1 MITMKKKALVA
12 MAMAAA
18 MVAMP
23 VVAGAVT
30 SPGSQ
35 SDGTIGLDS
44 SSPSQNN
51 TNTGSQQSNAGS
63 GVNKVAEATVVQG
76 RNNER
81 QEVTNITKDGS
92 EVTMGLIEDASNSDV
107 DQSIATGEA
116 ETAGLGDESV
126 SQING
131 LNNGT
136 KKASDLVPN
145 AGLEEYANVGKTR
158 AIISQKN
165 GHDVRST
172 VNLYVSTLTAG
183 KDIVII
189 YLDNNTRTCTVQE
202 PGTSKLTYFVFQLM
216 VGFLYCTGSCKITTI
231 MMEPGDISGSVTNA
245 NEKG

>member
-136 KKASDLVPN
+136 KRLVI
-145 AGLEEYANVGKTR
+145 L
-158 AIISQKN
+158 
-165 GHDVRST
+165 
-172 VNLYVSTLTAG
+172 
-183 KDIVII
+183 
-189 YLDNNTRTCTVQE
+189 
-202 PGTSKLTYFVFQLM
+202 FLM
-216 VGFLYCTGSCKITTI
+216 QVWKSML
-231 MMEPGDISGSVTNA
+231 M
-245 NEKG
+245 

>member
-44 SSPSQNN
+44 SR
-51 TNTGSQQSNAGS
+51 
-63 GVNKVAEATVVQG
+63 VNKVAEATVVQG

-189 YLDNNTRTCTVQE
+189 YLDNNTSNWVTVKNPTINWNTKYVSFEVPGSCTVQVLV
-202 PGTSKLTYFVFQLM
+202 K
-216 VGFLYCTGSCKITTI
+216 
-231 MMEPGDISGSVTNA
+231 
-245 NEKG
+245 

>member
-44 SSPSQNN
+44 SSLSQNN

-189 YLDNNTRTCTVQE
+189 YLDNNTSNWVTVKNPTINWNTKYVSFEVPGSCTVQVLV
-202 PGTSKLTYFVFQLM
+202 K
-216 VGFLYCTGSCKITTI
+216 
-231 MMEPGDISGSVTNA
+231 
-245 NEKG
+245 

>member
-35 SDGTIGLDS
+35 SDGTIGQDS
-44 SSPSQNN
+44 SSQSQNN

-76 RNNER
+76 SNNER
-81 QEVTNITKDGS
+81 QEVTNVTKDDS

-107 DQSIATGEA
+107 DQSVATGEA

-131 LNNGT
+131 LNNGP

-145 AGLEEYANVGKTR
+145 AG
-158 AIISQKN
+158 S
-165 GHDVRST
+165 
-172 VNLYVSTLTAG
+172 
-183 KDIVII
+183 
-189 YLDNNTRTCTVQE
+189 
-202 PGTSKLTYFVFQLM
+202 
-216 VGFLYCTGSCKITTI
+216 
-231 MMEPGDISGSVTNA
+231 
-245 NEKG
+245 

>member
-136 KKASDLVPN
+136 KKASDPN

-189 YLDNNTRTCTVQE
+189 YLDNNTSNWVTVKNPTINWNTKYVSFEVPGSCTVQVLV
-202 PGTSKLTYFVFQLM
+202 K
-216 VGFLYCTGSCKITTI
+216 
-231 MMEPGDISGSVTNA
+231 
-245 NEKG
+245 

>member
-35 SDGTIGLDS
+35 SDGTIGQDS
-44 SSPSQNN
+44 SSQSQNT

-76 RNNER
+76 SNNER
-81 QEVTNITKDGS
+81 QEVTNVTKDGS

-107 DQSIATGEA
+107 DQSVATGEA

-165 GHDVRST
+165 GHDVRSI

-189 YLDNNTRTCTVQE
+189 YLDNNTSNWVTVKNPTINWNTKYVSFEVPGSCTVQVLA
-202 PGTSKLTYFVFQLM
+202 K
-216 VGFLYCTGSCKITTI
+216 
-231 MMEPGDISGSVTNA
+231 
-245 NEKG
+245 

>member
-189 YLDNNTRTCTVQE
+189 YLGKGQRA
-202 PGTSKLTYFVFQLM
+202 GTIRFYKDHLFF
-216 VGFLYCTGSCKITTI
+216 
-231 MMEPGDISGSVTNA
+231 TNA
-245 NEKG
+245 CFSLPRVYLRFSLPWFPLFL

>member
-35 SDGTIGLDS
+35 SDGTIGQDS
-44 SSPSQNN
+44 SSQSQNN
-51 TNTGSQQSNAGS
+51 TNTGSQQSKAGS

-76 RNNER
+76 SNNER
-81 QEVTNITKDGS
+81 QEVTNVTKDGS

-107 DQSIATGEA
+107 DQSVATGEA

-165 GHDVRST
+165 GHDVRSI

-189 YLDNNTRTCTVQE
+189 YLDNNTSNWVTVKNPTINWNTKYVSFEVPGSCTVQVLA
-202 PGTSKLTYFVFQLM
+202 K
-216 VGFLYCTGSCKITTI
+216 
-231 MMEPGDISGSVTNA
+231 
-245 NEKG
+245 

>member
-189 YLDNNTRTCTVQE
+189 YLDNYTSNWVTRE
-202 PGTSKLTYFVFQLM
+202 FDTSKLKRILQSLETGLFFCQIFVF
-216 VGFLYCTGSCKITTI
+216 II
-231 MMEPGDISGSVTNA
+231 
-245 NEKG
+245 

>member
-1 MITMKKKALVA
+1 MKKKALVA

-30 SPGSQ
+30 SPRSQ
-35 SDGTIGLDS
+35 SDGTIGQDS
-44 SSPSQNN
+44 SSQSQNN
-51 TNTGSQQSNAGS
+51 TNTGSQQFNAGS

-76 RNNER
+76 SNNER
-81 QEVTNITKDGS
+81 QEVTNVTKDGS

-107 DQSIATGEA
+107 DQSVATGEA

-189 YLDNNTRTCTVQE
+189 YLDNNTSNWVTVKNPTINWNTKYVSFEVPGSCTVQVLA
-202 PGTSKLTYFVFQLM
+202 K
-216 VGFLYCTGSCKITTI
+216 
-231 MMEPGDISGSVTNA
+231 
-245 NEKG
+245 

>member
-1 MITMKKKALVA
+1 MKKKALVA

-81 QEVTNITKDGS
+81 QEVTNITTPVIA
-92 EVTMGLIEDASNSDV
+92 VTADSLPED
-107 DQSIATGEA
+107 
-116 ETAGLGDESV
+116 
-126 SQING
+126 INQAMKSG
-131 LNNGT
+131 M
-136 KKASDLVPN
+136 
-145 AGLEEYANVGKTR
+145 
-158 AIISQKN
+158 N
-165 GHDVRST
+165 GHVSKPVDYDEL
-172 VNLYVSTLTAG
+172 VN
-183 KDIVII
+183 II
-189 YLDNNTRTCTVQE
+189 R
-202 PGTSKLTYFVFQLM
+202 
-216 VGFLYCTGSCKITTI
+216 
-231 MMEPGDISGSVTNA
+231 NA
-245 NEKG
+245 KRG

>member
-92 EVTMGLIEDASNSDV
+92 EVTMGLIEDASK
-107 DQSIATGEA
+107 
-116 ETAGLGDESV
+116 

-189 YLDNNTRTCTVQE
+189 YLDNNTSNWVTVKNPTINWNTKYVSFEVPGSCTVQVLV
-202 PGTSKLTYFVFQLM
+202 K
-216 VGFLYCTGSCKITTI
+216 
-231 MMEPGDISGSVTNA
+231 
-245 NEKG
+245 

>member
-35 SDGTIGLDS
+35 SDETIGQDS
-44 SSPSQNN
+44 SSQSQNN

-76 RNNER
+76 SNNER
-81 QEVTNITKDGS
+81 QEVTNVTKDGS

-107 DQSIATGEA
+107 DQSVATGEA

-165 GHDVRST
+165 GHDVRSI

-189 YLDNNTRTCTVQE
+189 YLDNNTSNWVTVKNPTINWNTKYVSFEVPGSCTVQVLA
-202 PGTSKLTYFVFQLM
+202 K
-216 VGFLYCTGSCKITTI
+216 
-231 MMEPGDISGSVTNA
+231 
-245 NEKG
+245 

>member
-35 SDGTIGLDS
+35 SDGTIGQDS
-44 SSPSQNN
+44 SSQSQNN

-76 RNNER
+76 SNNER
-81 QEVTNITKDGS
+81 QEVTNVTKDGS

-107 DQSIATGEA
+107 DQSVATGEA

-136 KKASDLVPN
+136 KRLVI
-145 AGLEEYANVGKTR
+145 L
-158 AIISQKN
+158 
-165 GHDVRST
+165 
-172 VNLYVSTLTAG
+172 
-183 KDIVII
+183 
-189 YLDNNTRTCTVQE
+189 
-202 PGTSKLTYFVFQLM
+202 FLM
-216 VGFLYCTGSCKITTI
+216 QVWKSML
-231 MMEPGDISGSVTNA
+231 M
-245 NEKG
+245 

>member
-126 SQING
+126 SQINC

-183 KDIVII
+183 KDIVIS
-189 YLDNNTRTCTVQE
+189 YLDNNTSNWVTVKNPTINWNTKYVSFEVPGSCTVQVLV
-202 PGTSKLTYFVFQLM
+202 K
-216 VGFLYCTGSCKITTI
+216 
-231 MMEPGDISGSVTNA
+231 
-245 NEKG
+245 

>member
-35 SDGTIGLDS
+35 SDGTIGQDS
-44 SSPSQNN
+44 SSQSQNN

-76 RNNER
+76 RDNER
-81 QEVTNITKDGS
+81 QKVTNVTKDGS

-107 DQSIATGEA
+107 DQSVATGEA

-136 KKASDLVPN
+136 KRLVI
-145 AGLEEYANVGKTR
+145 L
-158 AIISQKN
+158 
-165 GHDVRST
+165 
-172 VNLYVSTLTAG
+172 
-183 KDIVII
+183 
-189 YLDNNTRTCTVQE
+189 
-202 PGTSKLTYFVFQLM
+202 FLM
-216 VGFLYCTGSCKITTI
+216 QVWKSML
-231 MMEPGDISGSVTNA
+231 M
-245 NEKG
+245 

>member
-35 SDGTIGLDS
+35 SDGTIGQDS
-44 SSPSQNN
+44 SSQSQNN

-63 GVNKVAEATVVQG
+63 GVAEATVVQG
-76 RNNER
+76 RDNER
-81 QEVTNITKDGS
+81 QEVTNVTKDGS

-189 YLDNNTRTCTVQE
+189 YLDNNTSNWVTVKNPTINWNTKYVSFEVPGSCTVQVLV
-202 PGTSKLTYFVFQLM
+202 K
-216 VGFLYCTGSCKITTI
+216 
-231 MMEPGDISGSVTNA
+231 
-245 NEKG
+245 

>member
-35 SDGTIGLDS
+35 SDGTIGQDS
-44 SSPSQNN
+44 SSQSQNN
-51 TNTGSQQSNAGS
+51 TNTGSQQSNAG
-63 GVNKVAEATVVQG
+63 AEATVVQG
-76 RNNER
+76 RDNER
-81 QEVTNITKDGS
+81 QKVTNVTKDGS

-107 DQSIATGEA
+107 DQSVATGEA

-189 YLDNNTRTCTVQE
+189 YLDNNTSNWVTVKNPTINWNTKYVSFEVPGSCTVQVLA
-202 PGTSKLTYFVFQLM
+202 K
-216 VGFLYCTGSCKITTI
+216 
-231 MMEPGDISGSVTNA
+231 
-245 NEKG
+245 

>member
-1 MITMKKKALVA
+1 MKKKALVA

-35 SDGTIGLDS
+35 SDGTIGQDS
-44 SSPSQNN
+44 SSQSQNN
-51 TNTGSQQSNAGS
+51 TNTGSQQSNAGT
-63 GVNKVAEATVVQG
+63 GVNKVAEATVVQ
-76 RNNER
+76 RRDNER
-81 QEVTNITKDGS
+81 QEVTNVTKDGS

-189 YLDNNTRTCTVQE
+189 YLDNNTSNWVTVKNPTINWNTKYVSFEVPGSCTVQVLA
-202 PGTSKLTYFVFQLM
+202 K
-216 VGFLYCTGSCKITTI
+216 
-231 MMEPGDISGSVTNA
+231 
-245 NEKG
+245 

>member
-35 SDGTIGLDS
+35 SDGTIGQDS
-44 SSPSQNN
+44 SSQSQNN
-51 TNTGSQQSNAGS
+51 TNTGRQQSNAGS

-76 RNNER
+76 RDNER
-81 QEVTNITKDGS
+81 QKVTNVTKDGS

-107 DQSIATGEA
+107 DQSVATGEA

-189 YLDNNTRTCTVQE
+189 YLDNNTSNWVTVKNPTINWNTKYVSFEVPGSCTVQVLA
-202 PGTSKLTYFVFQLM
+202 K
-216 VGFLYCTGSCKITTI
+216 
-231 MMEPGDISGSVTNA
+231 
-245 NEKG
+245 

>member
-81 QEVTNITKDGS
+81 QEVTNITNAIVSDRYKLVFECVLVGLMIDMMF
-92 EVTMGLIEDASNSDV
+92 EVIMGTTATWGCLLLLNSIHLFLEKQED
-107 DQSIATGEA
+107 
-116 ETAGLGDESV
+116 LF
-126 SQING
+126 
-131 LNNGT
+131 
-136 KKASDLVPN
+136 
-145 AGLEEYANVGKTR
+145 Y
-158 AIISQKN
+158 
-165 GHDVRST
+165 
-172 VNLYVSTLTAG
+172 
-183 KDIVII
+183 
-189 YLDNNTRTCTVQE
+189 
-202 PGTSKLTYFVFQLM
+202 
-216 VGFLYCTGSCKITTI
+216 
-231 MMEPGDISGSVTNA
+231 
-245 NEKG
+245 

>member
-35 SDGTIGLDS
+35 SDGTIGQDS
-44 SSPSQNN
+44 SSQSQNN

-76 RNNER
+76 RDNER
-81 QEVTNITKDGS
+81 QEVTNVTKDGS

-126 SQING
+126 SH
-131 LNNGT
+131 
-136 KKASDLVPN
+136 
-145 AGLEEYANVGKTR
+145 VGKTR

-189 YLDNNTRTCTVQE
+189 YLDNNTSNWVTVKNPTINWNTKYVSFEVPGSCTVQVLV
-202 PGTSKLTYFVFQLM
+202 K
-216 VGFLYCTGSCKITTI
+216 
-231 MMEPGDISGSVTNA
+231 
-245 NEKG
+245 

>member
-35 SDGTIGLDS
+35 SDGTIGQDS
-44 SSPSQNN
+44 SSQSQNN

-63 GVNKVAEATVVQG
+63 GVNKVAE
-76 RNNER
+76 
-81 QEVTNITKDGS
+81 
-92 EVTMGLIEDASNSDV
+92 VTMGLIEDASNSDV
-107 DQSIATGEA
+107 DQSVATGEA

-165 GHDVRST
+165 GHDVRSI

-183 KDIVII
+183 KDCN
-189 YLDNNTRTCTVQE
+189 YLLRQQY
-202 PGTSKLTYFVFQLM
+202 KQL
-216 VGFLYCTGSCKITTI
+216 GYS
-231 MMEPGDISGSVTNA
+231 
-245 NEKG
+245 

>member
-35 SDGTIGLDS
+35 SDGTIGQDS
-44 SSPSQNN
+44 SSQSQNN

-76 RNNER
+76 SNNER
-81 QEVTNITKDGS
+81 QEVTNVTKDGS

-107 DQSIATGEA
+107 DQSVATGEA

-136 KKASDLVPN
+136 KRLVILFLMQVWKSMLMYGRLP
-145 AGLEEYANVGKTR
+145 YAKR
-158 AIISQKN
+158 YFLP
-165 GHDVRST
+165 RSF
-172 VNLYVSTLTAG
+172 Y
-183 KDIVII
+183 
-189 YLDNNTRTCTVQE
+189 E
-202 PGTSKLTYFVFQLM
+202 
-216 VGFLYCTGSCKITTI
+216 
-231 MMEPGDISGSVTNA
+231 
-245 NEKG
+245 

>member
-1 MITMKKKALVA
+1 MGFLLFLSDF
-12 MAMAAA
+12 
-18 MVAMP
+18 MVP
-23 VVAGAVT
+23 L
-30 SPGSQ
+30 
-35 SDGTIGLDS
+35 IIFY
-44 SSPSQNN
+44 
-51 TNTGSQQSNAGS
+51 
-63 GVNKVAEATVVQG
+63 EATVVQG
-76 RNNER
+76 RDNER
-81 QEVTNITKDGS
+81 QEVTNVTKDGS

-136 KKASDLVPN
+136 KKASDFVPN

-189 YLDNNTRTCTVQE
+189 YLDNNTSNWVTVKNPTINWNTKYVSFEVPGSCTVQVLA
-202 PGTSKLTYFVFQLM
+202 K
-216 VGFLYCTGSCKITTI
+216 
-231 MMEPGDISGSVTNA
+231 
-245 NEKG
+245 

>member
-35 SDGTIGLDS
+35 SDGTIGQDS
-44 SSPSQNN
+44 SSQSQNN

-76 RNNER
+76 SNNER
-81 QEVTNITKDGS
+81 QEVTNVTKDGS

-107 DQSIATGEA
+107 DQSVATGEA

-165 GHDVRST
+165 GHDVRS
-172 VNLYVSTLTAG
+172 
-183 KDIVII
+183 I
-189 YLDNNTRTCTVQE
+189 
-202 PGTSKLTYFVFQLM
+202 
-216 VGFLYCTGSCKITTI
+216 
-231 MMEPGDISGSVTNA
+231 
-245 NEKG
+245 